1 MEFISHK
8 LPSGKTVGLRGR
20 TFAEWEEAE
29 RRRIESLESIA
40 ELSASGNSV
49 AAEAL
54 AQRSVM
60 DFRIARLSL
69 CVEGFAGLR
78 DSLDLR
84 DILEIETFCAKLEQ
98 PGSHR
103 GKLKRWWRWAGD
115 AGRAQYCTACVRRC
129 RKRGKTASCRTC
141 DKREPPLLD
150 ANIPAARLVC
160 ASGTQWRV
168 GFGGRTGWIT
178 PPSSPWRGRS
188 ASRWTRTR

>member
-8 LPSGKTVGLRGR
+8 LPSGKTVGLRWR

-40 ELSASGNSV
+40 GLSASGNSV

-98 PGSHR
+98 P
-103 GKLKRWWRWAGD
+103 
-115 AGRAQYCTACVRRC
+115 
-129 RKRGKTASCRTC
+129 
-141 DKREPPLLD
+141 E
-150 ANIPAARLVC
+150 
-160 ASGTQWRV
+160 
-168 GFGGRTGWIT
+168 IT
-178 PPSSPWRGRS
+178 EGN
-188 ASRWTRTR
+188 

>member
-29 RRRIESLESIA
+29 RRRIESLESI
-40 ELSASGNSV
+40 

-98 PGSHR
+98 PEVTEG
-103 GKLKRWWRWAGD
+103 
-115 AGRAQYCTACVRRC
+115 
-129 RKRGKTASCRTC
+129 
-141 DKREPPLLD
+141 
-150 ANIPAARLVC
+150 N
-160 ASGTQWRV
+160 
-168 GFGGRTGWIT
+168 
-178 PPSSPWRGRS
+178 
-188 ASRWTRTR
+188 

>member
-8 LPSGKTVGLRGR
+8 LPSGKTIGLRGR
-20 TFAEWEEAE
+20 TFAEWDEAE

-69 CVEGFAGLR
+69 CVEGFSGLR

-98 PGSHR
+98 PEVIEG
-103 GKLKRWWRWAGD
+103 
-115 AGRAQYCTACVRRC
+115 
-129 RKRGKTASCRTC
+129 
-141 DKREPPLLD
+141 
-150 ANIPAARLVC
+150 N
-160 ASGTQWRV
+160 
-168 GFGGRTGWIT
+168 
-178 PPSSPWRGRS
+178 
-188 ASRWTRTR
+188 

>member
-29 RRRIESLESIA
+29 RRRIESLESG
-40 ELSASGNSV
+40 LSASGNSV

-98 PGSHR
+98 P
-103 GKLKRWWRWAGD
+103 
-115 AGRAQYCTACVRRC
+115 
-129 RKRGKTASCRTC
+129 
-141 DKREPPLLD
+141 E
-150 ANIPAARLVC
+150 
-160 ASGTQWRV
+160 
-168 GFGGRTGWIT
+168 IT
-178 PPSSPWRGRS
+178 EGN
-188 ASRWTRTR
+188 

>member
-40 ELSASGNSV
+40 GLSASGNSV

-69 CVEGFAGLR
+69 CV
-78 DSLDLR
+78 DLR
-84 DILEIETFCAKLEQ
+84 DIQDIENVCAKLEQ
-98 PGSHR
+98 P
-103 GKLKRWWRWAGD
+103 
-115 AGRAQYCTACVRRC
+115 
-129 RKRGKTASCRTC
+129 
-141 DKREPPLLD
+141 E
-150 ANIPAARLVC
+150 
-160 ASGTQWRV
+160 
-168 GFGGRTGWIT
+168 IT
-178 PPSSPWRGRS
+178 EGN
-188 ASRWTRTR
+188 

>member
-40 ELSASGNSV
+40 GLSASGNSV

-54 AQRSVM
+54 AQRVM

-98 PGSHR
+98 PEVTEG
-103 GKLKRWWRWAGD
+103 
-115 AGRAQYCTACVRRC
+115 
-129 RKRGKTASCRTC
+129 
-141 DKREPPLLD
+141 
-150 ANIPAARLVC
+150 N
-160 ASGTQWRV
+160 
-168 GFGGRTGWIT
+168 
-178 PPSSPWRGRS
+178 
-188 ASRWTRTR
+188 

>member
-1 MEFISHK
+1 MPSWPLNSSTAWNPTRNGENIEFISHK

-29 RRRIESLESIA
+29 RRRIESLETIA

-98 PGSHR
+98 PEVTEG
-103 GKLKRWWRWAGD
+103 
-115 AGRAQYCTACVRRC
+115 
-129 RKRGKTASCRTC
+129 
-141 DKREPPLLD
+141 
-150 ANIPAARLVC
+150 N
-160 ASGTQWRV
+160 
-168 GFGGRTGWIT
+168 
-178 PPSSPWRGRS
+178 
-188 ASRWTRTR
+188 